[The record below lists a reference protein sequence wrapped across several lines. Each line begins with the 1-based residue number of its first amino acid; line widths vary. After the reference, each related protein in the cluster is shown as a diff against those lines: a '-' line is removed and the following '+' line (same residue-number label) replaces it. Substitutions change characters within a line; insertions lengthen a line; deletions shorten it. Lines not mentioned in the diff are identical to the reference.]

1 MAATII
7 SLFLLN
13 NFIILIEFQVQTCSP
28 ASISG
33 IDVAM
38 AHDYDVDSATI
49 LTNKCPVFWE
59 PVLVKTGV
67 LLGDFW
73 FKSRKIEI
81 VKEFLIR
88 SRSCPTVRTIF
99 SYIWQLTWIPDHGP
113 HTLHCLNSSSAEYDP
128 LTRLGGVAGTLLRQG
143 AIWM

>member
-13 NFIILIEFQVQTCSP
+13 NLIIPIEFQVQTCSA

-38 AHDYDVDSATI
+38 AYDYDVDPATI

-59 PVLVKTGV
+59 LVLIKTGV
-67 LLGDFW
+67 FLGDFW

-81 VKEFLIR
+81 MKEFLIR
-88 SRSCPTVRTIF
+88 SCSCPTVRTIF
-99 SYIWQLTWIPDHGP
+99 SYI
-113 HTLHCLNSSSAEYDP
+113 
-128 LTRLGGVAGTLLRQG
+128 
-143 AIWM
+143 